1 MVLVKG
7 KVIDWRGCY
16 LGWVVGCGGGGCGV
30 VIGSGVGFGF
40 GSGRHVRGGVEVWRR
55 TCEREECSEEI
66 VFGWVY
72 TLYS

>member
-16 LGWVVGCGGGGCGV
+16 LGWVVGCGV
-30 VIGSGVGFGF
+30 VIGSGVGF

-55 TCEREECSEEI
+55 TCEREERSPAQDA
-66 VFGWVY
+66 
-72 TLYS
+72 YSLQIQ

>member
-7 KVIDWRGCY
+7 QVIGWRGCY
-16 LGWVVGCGGGGCGV
+16 LGWVVGYGGGGCGV
-30 VIGSGVGFGF
+30 VIGSGVGFG
-40 GSGRHVRGGVEVWRR
+40 SGRHERGGVEVWSR
-55 TCEREECSEEI
+55 TCEREEYWEEI